1 MRQEPVPSAITPV
14 AIETELDCQRVQERI
29 DQLLGCLEDSA
40 EEAELVALTEAFED
54 WERKRWL
61 Q

>member
-1 MRQEPVPSAITPV
+1 MRQEPVPSAITPTP
-14 AIETELDCQRVQERI
+14 IETELDCQRVQERI